1 MVNADEYRSFDG
13 LGLANLVRTR
23 QVSPAELL
31 ETALGVYSQTD
42 AAIHAVVY
50 PQLDSARQHASRHD
64 LGGPFAGVPFLLKDL
79 GCEATAFPS
88 SMGSRLYRDHHYSGN
103 SELFDRIEAT
113 GLVTFGRTTS
123 PEFGIG
129 PTSEAGV
136 YDSDDGTSQ
145 PTRNPWNLAHV
156 AGGSSGGS
164 AAAVAAGIV
173 PMAHGS
179 DGGGS
184 VRIPASSCGLFGLK
198 PSRARLPD
206 GPFAGEGWAGM
217 AIDGFLTRSV
227 ADSAA
232 LLDATHGPD
241 IGAPYF
247 APAFD
252 GSYLAQLKAPTGRL
266 RIAYTSR
273 SFTGAPTH
281 PECHAAVSHAATICS
296 DLGHDVFEDSPP
308 IDVFRLMQAW
318 TVIVACG
325 THLTV
330 RARQAELHRP
340 LWEAHLDA
348 VTRGAMIYGATLSG
362 ADYLQAVSVIHD
374 VGRQMAQWLKSYD
387 VLLTP
392 TLAEPPAQIGRFAPL
407 NDDFV
412 DYRMG
417 PKGVIH
423 YSPYTALANA
433 TGQPAMSVPTWWS
446 SANLP
451 VGTHYMAN
459 VGDEV
464 VLLQL
469 AAQLEQ
475 AVPWFH
481 RVAAL

>member
-50 PQLDSARQHASRHD
+50 PQLDGARQRASRHD

-252 GSYLAQLKAPTGRL
+252 GSYLAQLKAPTANRL
-266 RIAYTSR
+266 WRRAKGHR
-273 SFTGAPTH
+273 SAPMRRKLRQNRPH
-281 PECHAAVSHAATICS
+281 QAIDYQRVCAATIRGEDMS
-296 DLGHDVFEDSPP
+296 DSDGPIFQGLRQSSLG
-308 IDVFRLMQAW
+308 
-318 TVIVACG
+318 G
-325 THLTV
+325 LTAGLV
-330 RARQAELHRP
+330 PQTA
-340 LWEAHLDA
+340 
-348 VTRGAMIYGATLSG
+348 
-362 ADYLQAVSVIHD
+362 
-374 VGRQMAQWLKSYD
+374 GRW
-387 VLLTP
+387 
-392 TLAEPPAQIGRFAPL
+392 
-407 NDDFV
+407 
-412 DYRMG
+412 
-417 PKGVIH
+417 
-423 YSPYTALANA
+423 
-433 TGQPAMSVPTWWS
+433 
-446 SANLP
+446 
-451 VGTHYMAN
+451 
-459 VGDEV
+459 
-464 VLLQL
+464 
-469 AAQLEQ
+469 
-475 AVPWFH
+475 
-481 RVAAL
+481 